1 MKINKKLTWIDLER
15 HGLSEHYYGEYINA
29 IQNIEDIFI
38 ETIKILEESILS
50 KNPKQE
56 FKNLIQLSAILDNEM
71 QKANGIIDLVLVKA
85 DEIEKN
91 I

>member
-1 MKINKKLTWIDLER
+1 MKINKKLTWIELEH
-15 HGLSEHYYGEYINA
+15 HGLSEHFYSEYTNA

-38 ETIKILEESILS
+38 ETIKILEESYFS
-50 KNPKQE
+50 KNPRQE

-71 QKANGIIDLVLVKA
+71 HTANKIIDSVLIKA